1 MPSIIEAVYLWDS
14 QKIRMRKKNQDFAD
28 VIATIMIFFYFLL
41 FIFGISGGTYPIL
54 REYDLTFLGYR
65 SGIVDFLGFIA
76 NRWWFIFL
84 IFLFSLVVIIPL
96 TFLITKT
103 RIGSFRTYIEYLK
116 LDFKGFTKFEN
127 SKQVFFDILKIAGFS
142 IISFI
147 IAEIITAGICSLIFV
162 LIISF
167 ILSGLQQSL
176 GILYTVFLITHIII
190 FPSILTIY
198 QYYQRKRMIHMSDV
212 DLKEFLREDGE
223 VDLEKW
229 RARTWGKKPYTYDW
243 SEDEFFPIT
252 CFSCGSLIS
261 SNLTECPICNADFEK
276 EIKMI
281 DAEYEIVDDSEDLEE
296 EQEEEK
302 STS

>member
-14 QKIRMRKKNQDFAD
+14 QKTRMRKRNQDFAN
-28 VIATIMIFFYFLL
+28 VIATFMIFFYFLL
-41 FIFGISGGTYPIL
+41 FIFGLSGGVYPLL

-65 SGIVDFLGFIA
+65 SGIVNFLGFIA

-84 IFLFSLVVIIPL
+84 IFLFSLLVIIPL
-96 TFLITKT
+96 TFLLTRT
-103 RIGSFRTYIEYLK
+103 RIGSFRTFIEYLK

-142 IISFI
+142 IISFA
-147 IAEIITAGICSLIFV
+147 IAEIITAGICSIIFV

-190 FPSILTIY
+190 FPSIVAIY
-198 QYYQRKRMIHMSDV
+198 QYYLRKRMTHISDV
-212 DLKEFLREDGE
+212 DFKEFLREDGE

-243 SEDEFFPIT
+243 SEDEYFPIT

-261 SNLTECPICNADFEK
+261 SNLIECPICKADLEK
-276 EIKMI
+276 EIKAI

-296 EQEEEK
+296 EEEK